1 MPNAVLAQSLEDEL
15 EGSLLGNARSQFP
28 SAAFM
33 PSSSHF
39 FPPLPSFQVAFT
51 IPSFN
56 VSLDSLE
63 VYLEMLHLLFFRLS
77 MCLPLPALQMGSSF
91 LPSPVANPPWLPEAG
106 AAQNSHFTGKGS
118 LKGLQKLPNSAWA
131 QLKVDAFKA
140 SAEPR
145 PSHPSPRAAPG
156 IPWQGRVLH
165 RFSHKDG
172 KEEQQVQSIKTR
184 GCQFLSNKTFTG
196 LPRKRPT
203 VNTDPSGPNRDK
215 TSTGILV
222 VPAPG
227 GCDRDRISPELRLM
241 LPQTVTTP
249 NSPGSAEATTES
261 NRRKILR
268 PQDTLWKFYYIECK
282 MQLSVK

>member
-91 LPSPVANPPWLPEAG
+91 LPSPVTNPHGCLGAGDG
-106 AAQNSHFTGKGS
+106 AASGWRS
-118 LKGLQKLPNSAWA
+118 SKLTFY
-131 QLKVDAFKA
+131 KK
-140 SAEPR
+140 
-145 PSHPSPRAAPG
+145 G
-156 IPWQGRVLH
+156 IPEGATLIAKLGLGTTNALH
-165 RFSHKDG
+165 
-172 KEEQQVQSIKTR
+172 I
-184 GCQFLSNKTFTG
+184 
-196 LPRKRPT
+196 
-203 VNTDPSGPNRDK
+203 
-215 TSTGILV
+215 
-222 VPAPG
+222 
-227 GCDRDRISPELRLM
+227 
-241 LPQTVTTP
+241 
-249 NSPGSAEATTES
+249 
-261 NRRKILR
+261 
-268 PQDTLWKFYYIECK
+268 
-282 MQLSVK
+282 